1 MGACAVEQILILSE
15 TADLLAARLDDLNV
29 ELLALA
35 KEGLEVTASSELK
48 TNIDE
53 TKEALHKAQNNV
65 ARKVAA
71 LQAMDA
77 TSFTSLEEM
86 RQSPWIN
93 AKLNL
98 RVLRTQLV
106 AKLRTRKFELSS
118 LDRAHANRK
127 LGIYSLS

>member
-1 MGACAVEQILILSE
+1 MGAHAVEQILILSE
-15 TADLLAARLDDLNV
+15 TADLLAARLDNLNV

-53 TKEALHKAQNNV
+53 TKEALHKARNNV
-65 ARKVAA
+65 AQKVAA
-71 LQAMDA
+71 LHAMDA

-93 AKLNL
+93 VQLNL
-98 RVLRTQLV
+98 HVLRTQLV
-106 AKLRTRKFELSS
+106 AKLCT
-118 LDRAHANRK
+118 
-127 LGIYSLS
+127 